1 MHRTRAI
8 RSQLIQWRDLEFNL
22 LNEGHSEGSADKQRG
37 SVA

>member
-8 RSQLIQWRDLEFNL
+8 GSQLIQWKDLEFNL
-22 LNEGHSEGSADKQRG
+22 LNDGQLHDKQRG